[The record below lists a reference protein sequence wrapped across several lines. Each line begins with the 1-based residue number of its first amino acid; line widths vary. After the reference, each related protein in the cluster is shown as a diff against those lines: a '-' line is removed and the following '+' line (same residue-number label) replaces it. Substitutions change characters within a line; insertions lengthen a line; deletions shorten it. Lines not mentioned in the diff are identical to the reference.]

1 MKQNN
6 PKVVL
11 RSSFELTDNENEEL
25 RQAFNLFD
33 KNGSGT
39 ISSQEIR
46 VALTALGFSMTNEEI
61 QSLILKYDHGKYGE
75 ISFDEFT
82 EIIQNKISQ
91 LLPKE
96 QLIRAFHNLDSDRN
110 GTISLTDLIRM
121 SESLGEEISRDELRE
136 IIMSARGQTSNFDI
150 HTKDVG
156 EITQQEFVAAINKN
170 FI

>member
-1 MKQNN
+1 M
-6 PKVVL
+6 
-11 RSSFELTDNENEEL
+11 NESTLETKSLFSLSEKEREQL

-61 QSLILKYDHGKYGE
+61 QSLILKYDHEKYGE

-110 GTISLTDLIRM
+110 GSISLTDLIRI